1 MLNQVQHDE
10 REILNQVQDDGVLC
24 FAADVELVDVFGH
37 VGIRYDFRAA
47 GAVADEAADVQTA
60 MKNVQ
65 TLLLGAMD
73 IDNTG

>member
-1 MLNQVQHDE
+1 MTERDEIPDQV
-10 REILNQVQDDGVLC
+10 RDDGVLC
-24 FAADVELVDVFGH
+24 FAADVELVDVFVH

-47 GAVADEAADVQTA
+47 SAVANETADVQA
-60 MKNVQ
+60 PMKNVQ

>member
-1 MLNQVQHDE
+1 MTERDEIPDQV
-10 REILNQVQDDGVLC
+10 RDDGVLC
-24 FAADVELVDVFGH
+24 FVADVELVDVFSH

-73 IDNTG
+73 IDDTG

>member
-1 MLNQVQHDE
+1 MTE
-10 REILNQVQDDGVLC
+10 MLNQVQDDGVLC
-24 FAADVELVDVFGH
+24 FVADIELVDVFGH

-65 TLLLGAMD
+65 TVLLGAMD

>member
-1 MLNQVQHDE
+1 M
-10 REILNQVQDDGVLC
+10 
-24 FAADVELVDVFGH
+24 DVFGH

-47 GAVADEAADVQTA
+47 SAVANETADVQA
-60 MKNVQ
+60 PMKNVQ

>member
-1 MLNQVQHDE
+1 MTERDEIPDQV
-10 REILNQVQDDGVLC
+10 RDDGVLC
-24 FAADVELVDVFGH
+24 FAADVELVDVFVH

-65 TLLLGAMD
+65 TVLLGAMD